1 MDTKDNMWAKIAKIR
16 SEIGTVA
23 KTGHNEYANYKYVEE
38 SGILKALNP
47 LLEKNGLV
55 ILQSVE
61 EKKTTIQ
68 EKGLFVE
75 LKMKYTII
83 EISTGEKLDLF
94 WHGEAKDSQD
104 KALYKAYTGCN
115 KYFLMKIFGI
125 ASGDDPEVPDPG
137 EVKEA
142 KGKTAKCSKCGNPA
156 HFSKPG
162 EFEGTKIEIYT
173 CGKCGAQ
180 TRVKL

>member
-1 MDTKDNMWAKIAKIR
+1 MESKEPNIWSKIAKIR

-23 KTGHNEYANYKYVEE
+23 KTGHNEYANYKYIEE

-55 ILQSVE
+55 IIQSVE
-61 EKKTTIQ
+61 EKKTTTQ

-83 EISTGEKLDLF
+83 EISTGEKLELF

-137 EVKEA
+137 ET
-142 KGKTAKCSKCGNPA
+142 KGKTAKCSKCGGQA
-156 HFSKPG
+156 DFSKMG
-162 EFEGTKIEIYT
+162 EFEGSPIEIYT
-173 CGKCGAQ
+173 CGKCGTQ
-180 TRVKL
+180 TRVKA